1 MANLANSRTRGLPAL
16 WNDLFNPRGELDRFF
31 DGRSST
37 LGAALYPSVD
47 VQETEDGIRVTAELP
62 GLKSEDVYVTVENGI
77 LSITGEKS
85 REREEKDEKST
96 YHLVERQFG
105 RFERSFSLPKSI
117 DPDKIIATFD
127 DGVLTVEL
135 AKAAAAKPKRIKI
148 G

>member
-1 MANLANSRTRGLPAL
+1 MANLVTLRTRGLPAL

-31 DGRSST
+31 DGRFST
-37 LGAALYPSVD
+37 FGTTLYPSVD

-77 LSITGEKS
+77 LSIAGEKS